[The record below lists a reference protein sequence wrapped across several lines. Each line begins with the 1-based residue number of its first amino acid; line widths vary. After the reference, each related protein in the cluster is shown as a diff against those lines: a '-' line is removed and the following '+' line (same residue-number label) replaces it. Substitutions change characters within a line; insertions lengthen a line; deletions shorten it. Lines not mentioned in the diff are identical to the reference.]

1 MALLVLLAL
10 AFANPFVNRTSI
22 YAGRKPLTVIVI
34 DRSFSMK
41 YSDHMERAR
50 QKAASLLA
58 NLSGRSLAQ
67 VVAFDSRI
75 EDVTQPTVDRDALKS
90 AIASIQPTDLASSY
104 AELVRTIRAM
114 EQNSRMALDVHFISD
129 MQQSGMPAAFA
140 DLQVGPHTGLWLDPV
155 NDTHA
160 PNWAVETVNASTRVF
175 DPKRTRVAATIAGS
189 QTEAVARK
197 VSLLLDSKVRDTKSV
212 TVPPGGRAQVEFVG
226 FNVAYGA
233 HRGEI
238 RIEPHDA
245 LPADDSFPFSVERSD
260 PRIVLFLSNGRPRDS
275 FYFKAAME
283 SSANTG
289 LVVQSVNLQQ
299 AGGEDLSRYA
309 FVVASDPGAAGE
321 ALERRI
327 AEYVRHGGSLLIL
340 AGSETGRAGRT
351 PVTNV
356 PVGVARQTQGAAFV
370 DNAHPVLEG
379 LGPLQNVQFYL
390 TARMK
395 APPDARVL
403 AKLADGSPLLIEQTL
418 GEGRVLTL
426 ASTFDGLSSDFP
438 LHKSFLPFVAQ
449 TGRYLTG
456 VDDTSLGVVAG
467 SPVELRRSR
476 QSGAAVDVIGP
487 DGRHE
492 LSLRQ
497 AASANYFQPE
507 QQGIYELQRAN
518 GQRALMAV
526 HANRR
531 ESDLTPV
538 PAETLALWHNTGNTK
553 PVAATAA
560 EERQVHPQPFWQ
572 FVLILVLGAAFTES
586 IFGSRYLREERSQHD
601 SARAT
606 ERVLAKT

>member
-1 MALLVLLAL
+1 
-10 AFANPFVNRTSI
+10 
-22 YAGRKPLTVIVI
+22 
-34 DRSFSMK
+34 
-41 YSDHMERAR
+41 
-50 QKAASLLA
+50 
-58 NLSGRSLAQ
+58 
-67 VVAFDSRI
+67 
-75 EDVTQPTVDRDALKS
+75 
-90 AIASIQPTDLASSY
+90 
-104 AELVRTIRAM
+104 
-114 EQNSRMALDVHFISD
+114 
-129 MQQSGMPAAFA
+129 
-140 DLQVGPHTGLWLDPV
+140 
-155 NDTHA
+155 
-160 PNWAVETVNASTRVF
+160 
-175 DPKRTRVAATIAGS
+175 
-189 QTEAVARK
+189 
-197 VSLLLDSKVRDTKSV
+197 
-212 TVPPGGRAQVEFVG
+212 
-226 FNVAYGA
+226 
-233 HRGEI
+233 
-238 RIEPHDA
+238 
-245 LPADDSFPFSVERSD
+245 
-260 PRIVLFLSNGRPRDS
+260 
-275 FYFKAAME
+275 
-283 SSANTG
+283 
-289 LVVQSVNLQQ
+289 
-299 AGGEDLSRYA
+299 
-309 FVVASDPGAAGE
+309 
-321 ALERRI
+321 
-327 AEYVRHGGSLLIL
+327 
-340 AGSETGRAGRT
+340 
-351 PVTNV
+351 
-356 PVGVARQTQGAAFV
+356 
-370 DNAHPVLEG
+370 
-379 LGPLQNVQFYL
+379 
-390 TARMK
+390 MK